1 MDNIEMFVGG
11 GGGEVSYCRRNVH
24 NGLHLIALH
33 VG

>member
-1 MDNIEMFVGG
+1 MDNIEMFV

>member
-1 MDNIEMFVGG
+1 MDNIEMFVG